1 MKTLQIIALI
11 VISCAMLCVVGC
23 ATNEDN
29 HYTPPS
35 IVAVQRNVARIA
47 PHVRPEGK
55 SAYVD
60 LQKSITDYQAQV
72 EKQTAL
78 LAKAEQDAI
87 YWREKQIKALR
98 ELWLW
103 RGIAIFS
110 VVCVVGYI
118 GIKTS
123 WRFLL

>member
-1 MKTLQIIALI
+1 MKSLQIIAG
-11 VISCAMLCVVGC
+11 CAMLFVVGC
-23 ATNEDN
+23 AHHED

-35 IVAVQRNVARIA
+35 SVEVQRNIARVA
-47 PHVRPEGK
+47 PFVKPEGK
-55 SAYVD
+55 SAYID
-60 LQKSITDYQAQV
+60 LQKSLSDYQAQV

-78 LAKAEQDAI
+78 LSKAEQDAI
-87 YWREKQIKALR
+87 YWHDKQIKALR

-103 RGIAIFS
+103 RGIALIS
-110 VVCVVGYI
+110 VALVVAYI

>member
-1 MKTLQIIALI
+1 MKTLQIIA
-11 VISCAMLCVVGC
+11 VSAMMCVVGC
-23 ATNEDN
+23 AHHEKD

-35 IVAVQRNVARIA
+35 SVEVQRNVARVA
-47 PHVRPEGK
+47 PHIRPEGQA
-55 SAYVD
+55 AYLE
-60 LQKSITDYQAQV
+60 LQKSLSDYQVQV

-78 LAKAEQDAI
+78 LAKAEADAI
-87 YWREKQIKALR
+87 YWHEKQIKALR

>member
-1 MKTLQIIALI
+1 
-11 VISCAMLCVVGC
+11 MLCVVGC
-23 ATNEDN
+23 ATHEDN

-35 IVAVQRNVARIA
+35 VVEVQRNVARVA
-47 PHVRPEGK
+47 PHIRPEGK
-55 SAYVD
+55 SAYIE

-72 EKQTAL
+72 EKQTSL
-78 LAKAEQDAI
+78 LAKAEADAV
-87 YWREKQIKALR
+87 YWHEKQIKALR

-110 VVCVVGYI
+110 IVCVVGYI

>member
-1 MKTLQIIALI
+1 
-11 VISCAMLCVVGC
+11 MLCVVGC
-23 ATNEDN
+23 ASREDN

-35 IVAVQRNVARIA
+35 SVEVQRNVARVA
-47 PHVRPEGK
+47 PHIRPEGK
-55 SAYVD
+55 SAYID
-60 LQKSITDYQAQV
+60 LQKSLTDYQAQV

-78 LAKAEQDAI
+78 LAKAEADAI
-87 YWREKQIKALR
+87 YWHEKQVKALR
-98 ELWLW
+98 ELWMW

-110 VVCVVGYI
+110 IVCVVGYI

>member
-1 MKTLQIIALI
+1 MKALQIIS
-11 VISCAMLCVVGC
+11 VSAMFCVVGC
-23 ATNEDN
+23 AHHEEN

-35 IVAVQRNVARIA
+35 SAEVHRNVARVA
-47 PHVRPEGK
+47 PYVRPEGK
-55 SAYVD
+55 EAYAD
-60 LQKSITDYQAQV
+60 LQKSITDYQIKV
-72 EKQTAL
+72 EKQTSL
-78 LAKAEQDAI
+78 LAKAEEDAI
-87 YWREKQIKALR
+87 YWHEKQIKALR

-123 WRFLL
+123 WKFLV